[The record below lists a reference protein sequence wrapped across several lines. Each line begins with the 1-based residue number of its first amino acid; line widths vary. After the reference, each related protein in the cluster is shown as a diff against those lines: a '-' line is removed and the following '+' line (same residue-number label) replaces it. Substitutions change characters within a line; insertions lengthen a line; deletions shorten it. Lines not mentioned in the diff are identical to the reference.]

1 MGLSLLFLTKPNTT
15 YVECTDGTRPD
26 IVLIDCY
33 WIYNMS
39 IRWNYEDYS
48 LYFSWKTRS
57 CTVYRL

>member
-1 MGLSLLFLTKPNTT
+1 MGLSLLFLTKPNT

-39 IRWNYEDYS
+39 IR
-48 LYFSWKTRS
+48 
-57 CTVYRL
+57 